1 MHRIKKKKRNS
12 FQKLIEHAFHL
23 RINTMHVHK
32 KHLKGKGRIHSILTL
47 SSQHWC
53 TILLERRM
61 REPTYIY
68 TPFCA
73 DTPISVRSDQTLQ
86 VQALKPLQ
94 AAGQESDLQTLGA
107 VRAST
112 YHGILLN
119 NKQT

>member
-1 MHRIKKKKRNS
+1 
-12 FQKLIEHAFHL
+12 
-23 RINTMHVHK
+23 
-32 KHLKGKGRIHSILTL
+32 
-47 SSQHWC
+47 
-53 TILLERRM
+53 M
-61 REPTYIY
+61 REPTYIHTH

-107 VRAST
+107 VRASI